1 MRWLK
6 STLVA
11 AASWSV
17 ASAQLP
23 EQEDPDFAPT
33 PIEYAVD
40 TLSRAPGCNIADFWR
55 LARQLSPGTEIRYPN
70 TTEFDAATERWSN
83 VGGGVPYVD
92 ISVAPETEQDVM
104 KLVRIA
110 NNCNVPFLAYN
121 GRHGAITTLGQ
132 MNWGISIDLKKLS
145 GVSISGNGQTA
156 TVLGGTNSKVLIDH
170 LWAAG
175 KQAVTGTC
183 ECVSYMGPALGGGH
197 GWLQGHH
204 GLIADQFVSAKIV
217 TADGQL
223 RTINS
228 NSDLWWALKGAGH
241 NFGIVTSVTI
251 KIFPIVHTNWA
262 ITTLMYTGDKVEAL
276 YQAANDY
283 LLQNGTQPVDIINW
297 SYWMNIPPIDPTGPV
312 VEFYII
318 QEGVTA
324 VDTAYTAPFIALGP
338 ISVTNNTGT
347 YKDVSSWVGISL
359 DGPPCQKTGAA
370 NPRFPLYLPEYNPS
384 AMAEV
389 YEAFKE
395 GTNSSSP
402 FANSLFMFEG
412 YSMQGVKAV
421 DTASTAYAFREDNL
435 LTAPLVQ
442 YTPGNAA
449 LDAQAQAFGNQLR
462 NILHAGSGRSQKH
475 IYLNY
480 AYGDETKEEM
490 YGHESWRSAKLLQLK
505 DKYDSRRRFNFY
517 GPAA

>member
-1 MRWLK
+1 MLWFK

-11 AASWSV
+11 AAAWSM
-17 ASAQLP
+17 AAAQDL
-23 EQEDPDFAPT
+23 EFAET

-40 TLSRAPGCNIADFWR
+40 TLARAPGCNLGDFWR
-55 LARQLSPGTEIRYPN
+55 LARTLSGQTEIYFPGSA
-70 TTEFDAATERWSN
+70 EFDEATTRWSN
-83 VGGGVPYVD
+83 VGAPIANITVVPAVE
-92 ISVAPETEQDVM
+92 SDVM
-104 KLVRIA
+104 KVVRIA
-110 NNCNVPFLAYN
+110 NNCNIPFLAYN
-121 GRHGAITTLGQ
+121 GRHGALTTLGQ
-132 MNWGISIDLKKLS
+132 MSWGIAIDLRALS
-145 GVSISGNGQTA
+145 GVTISADGQTA
-156 TVLGGTNSKVLIDH
+156 TVKGGTNSKVLIDT

-204 GLIADQFVSAKIV
+204 GLIADQWVSAKIV
-217 TADGQL
+217 TSDGQL

-228 NSDLWWALKGAGH
+228 NSDLWWAVKGAGH

-251 KIFPIVHTNWA
+251 KIFPVVNTNWA
-262 ITTLMYTGDKVEAL
+262 ITTLMYTGDKVQAL

-312 VEFYII
+312 IEFYII

-324 VDTAYTAPFIALGP
+324 VDTAYTAPFISLGP

-370 NPRFPLYLPEYNPS
+370 NPRFPLYLEQYNPS
-384 AMAEV
+384 AMATL
-389 YEAFKE
+389 YGAFKD

-412 YSMQGVKAV
+412 YSMQGVKAI
-421 DTASTAYAFREDNL
+421 DSASTAYAFREDNL

-442 YTPGNAA
+442 YTPGSAA

-462 NILHAGSGRSQKH
+462 DILHAGSGRSQKH
-475 IYLNY
+475 TYVNY
-480 AYGDETKEEM
+480 AYGDETKQEM
-490 YGHESWRSAKLLQLK
+490 YGHESWRSAKLTTLK
-505 DKYDSRRRFNFY
+505 DKYDQRRVFNFY
-517 GPAA
+517 APVA